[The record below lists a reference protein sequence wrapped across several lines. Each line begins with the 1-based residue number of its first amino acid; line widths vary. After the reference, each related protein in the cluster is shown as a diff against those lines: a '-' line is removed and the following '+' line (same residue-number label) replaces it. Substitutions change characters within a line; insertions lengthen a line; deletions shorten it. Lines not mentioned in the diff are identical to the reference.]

1 MNCKRIST
9 IAIGVFT
16 ACLGTL
22 GSLIEAAEPKTPL
35 MGWASWNVYYQDINE
50 SKIKAQADA
59 LVSSGLAEAGYR
71 YLNIDDGFW
80 NKRNPDG
87 SLRINST
94 KFPSGFK
101 ALVDYI
107 HSKGLKAGFYSD
119 GGDWT
124 CGAVH
129 GGETTGEG
137 VGLYQHEQQD
147 IDLAFKT
154 WGFDYIKVDYCGG
167 ARHLHLDEQTQYT
180 KIRQALDA
188 TGRNDIIYNICRWQ
202 FPGAW
207 VCTVGNSWR
216 IADDISASWASII
229 RILDLNTYL
238 SGFSSTGHYN
248 DMDMLEVGHG
258 LPQVEDESHFAL
270 WCILSSPLVLGNDL
284 TKMSATTL
292 NLLKNKEAIAI
303 NQDTSGLQAH
313 LISDDGNGGQVWGRR
328 LNNLAS
334 NERVVVLFNRST
346 ASRTIKVQWKALDLV
361 GSATV
366 RDILKQRDLGSFET
380 EFSSAVP
387 SHGVVFV
394 KIVGSKSRLQEVF
407 EAENSWMNN
416 FNLTVNNQIVANQAK
431 PAKDATCSGGAK
443 VSYLG
448 KSATNFLEYNKIWAN
463 FAGSYKLTLMYISGE
478 NRSATMTVNGRDTVL
493 NGLNSGSFTKRDS
506 VIVPVT
512 LKAGLNK
519 IRFSNTTGY
528 LPDMDAI
535 RINLNDETVA
545 IAGSNVTITEKKYT
559 QLQLK
564 NEVLEIKTNGIIL
577 GGGIY
582 DASGKIIQR
591 VGCNVTSMRSLRPG
605 VYYIKVNTSCG
616 IVTKQFVKW

>member
-1 MNCKRIST
+1 MNCKSIT
-9 IAIGVFT
+9 TVAIGIIVTCLVALASFT
-16 ACLGTL
+16 EG
-22 GSLIEAAEPKTPL
+22 AEPKAPL
-35 MGWASWNVYYQDINE
+35 MGWASWNVFYQDINE

-80 NKRNPDG
+80 NKRNSDG
-87 SLRINST
+87 SLRINSA

-101 ALVDYI
+101 ALADYI

-180 KIRQALDA
+180 KIRNALDA
-188 TGRNDIIYNICRWQ
+188 TGRDDIIYNICRWQ

-216 IADDISASWASII
+216 IADDINASWASII
-229 RILDLNTYL
+229 RILDLNAYL

-258 LPQVEDESHFAL
+258 LPFEEDKSHFAL
-270 WCILSSPLVLGNDL
+270 WCIMSSPLVLGNDL
-284 TKMSATTL
+284 TKMSAQTL
-292 NLLKNKEAIAI
+292 ELLKNKEAIAI

-334 NERVVVLFNRST
+334 NERVVVLFNRSA
-346 ASRTIKVQWKALDLV
+346 ASRTIKVQWRDLDLV

-366 RDILKQRDLGSFET
+366 RDILNKKDLGSFET
-380 EFSSAVP
+380 EFSSNVP
-387 SHGVVFV
+387 SHGVVFI
-394 KIVGSKSRLQEVF
+394 KMVGSKSRLQEVF

-448 KSATNFLEYNKIWAN
+448 KSATNFLEFNKIWAN
-463 FAGSYKLTLMYISGE
+463 SAGSYKLTLMYISGE
-478 NRSATMTVNGRDTVL
+478 NRSATMTVNGQDSVL
-493 NGLNSGSFTKRDS
+493 TGLNSGSFTKRDS

-528 LPDMDAI
+528 LPDIDAI
-535 RINLNDETVA
+535 RINLNDGVVS
-545 IAGSNVTITEKKYT
+545 IAGSNVNISEKAYL
-559 QLQLK
+559 QMQLK
-564 NEVLEIKTNGIIL
+564 NEVLEIKTNGIVL

-582 DASGKIIQR
+582 NASGKLLQI

-616 IVTKQFVKW
+616 IVTKQFIKW